1 MSKLQSTMFVA
12 FELLVEQKS
21 SVIRAVRYC
30 WFDEVSEILTNT
42 LNLTFYLQISGSTE
56 LSKVF
61 FKEGLPLRFPIDSRN
76 L

>member
-1 MSKLQSTMFVA
+1 MSKLQSTMFVV

-21 SVIRAVRYC
+21 IVTGVVRYC

-42 LNLTFYLQISGSTE
+42 LSLTFYLQISGSTE
-56 LSKVF
+56 LFKVF

-76 L
+76 R